1 MAPKSQA
8 ARSRETKSRAIQ
20 IAPKIAPGDNST
32 AAYDLAKIRADFP
45 ILSQKVYG
53 HPLVYLDNG
62 ASAQKPKPVIDAM
75 SEAYETYYSNVH
87 RGVHWTSQRST
98 EAFEGGR
105 AKVARFLNAASDNE
119 IVFTR
124 GATEAINLVAH
135 SWGRK
140 NLKAGDEVILSHM
153 EHHSNIVPWQ
163 MVAEEKGARIR
174 VAPVNDRGELIFEE
188 YLKLLGPRT
197 RLVGVGHVSNALGT
211 INPVREMI
219 EAAHGK
225 GIPVLVDGAQAAPH
239 MTLDMQALDCDFY
252 VFSSHKLY
260 GPTGTGV
267 LYGKE
272 SLLEAMPPWHGGG
285 EMIKY
290 VTFEK
295 TLYNDLPAKFEAGTP
310 HIAGGIGLG
319 AAIDYVT
326 QIGLE
331 AIGAHEH
338 DLLAYATQRAA
349 EISGL
354 RIIGTA
360 RAKSGILSFDLGRI
374 HPHDIG
380 TMLDHQGIAIRTG
393 HHCAMP
399 VMQHYGVP
407 ATARA
412 SFALY
417 NTRTDVDALMVG
429 IRKVIEVFR

>member
-1 MAPKSQA
+1 M
-8 ARSRETKSRAIQ
+8 T
-20 IAPKIAPGDNST
+20 D
-32 AAYDLAKIRADFP
+32 
-45 ILSQKVYG
+45 
-53 HPLVYLDNG
+53 
-62 ASAQKPKPVIDAM
+62 
-75 SEAYETYYSNVH
+75 
-87 RGVHWTSQRST
+87 RST
-98 EAFEGGR
+98 LDGF
-105 AKVARFLNAASDNE
+105 FLPPP
-119 IVFTR
+119 I
-124 GATEAINLVAH
+124 
-135 SWGRK
+135 K
-140 NLKAGDEVILSHM
+140 
-153 EHHSNIVPWQ
+153 
-163 MVAEEKGARIR
+163 
-174 VAPVNDRGELIFEE
+174 
-188 YLKLLGPRT
+188 
-197 RLVGVGHVSNALGT
+197 VSNFTKLKFGAVQIRLPALT
-211 INPVREMI
+211 ATTLSDVINHLL
-219 EAAHGK
+219 AAQEPYLSK
-225 GIPVLVDGAQAAPH
+225 QSERP
-239 MTLDMQALDCDFY
+239 FWK
-252 VFSSHKLY
+252 SS
-260 GPTGTGV
+260 
-267 LYGKE
+267 
-272 SLLEAMPPWHGGG
+272 MPPWHGGG

-295 TLYNDLPAKFEAGTP
+295 TIYNDLPYKFEAGTP

-399 VMQHYGVP
+399 VMQHYCVP

-417 NTRTDVDALMVG
+417 NTRADVDALMVG